1 MRKPEQWLL
10 FAVTMAT
17 AAHVRQVAAA
27 KPSLPNQELDS
38 VSTGRNRGVLGIESL
53 GGLHGNVLVSIDGG
67 VERKKRKTRK
77 SIQGIRDCGYG
88 IMRVCSPV
96 LYRRF

>member
-17 AAHVRQVAAA
+17 VAHVRQVAAA

-38 VSTGRNRGVLGIESL
+38 VSTGRDRGVLEIESS
-53 GGLHGNVLVSIDGG
+53 GGLHGNVSASTDGRWK
-67 VERKKRKTRK
+67 ERRGK
-77 SIQGIRDCGYG
+77 
-88 IMRVCSPV
+88 
-96 LYRRF
+96 